1 MPGPRQIGLMRTP
14 SFAAVSLTAALIA
27 ALGGAAP
34 LPGQSAASGTVLVAN
49 QQSASATII
58 DLATRA
64 ETTIDVGVG
73 PHEAAISPDGRWGVV
88 TIYGT
93 QTPGNSLAVIDLVAK
108 KAVRTID
115 LGEYRRPHG
124 AAFLPGSTTTVVVTS
139 EASQNVVIVDINA
152 GKVLSAI
159 PTHHPGSHM
168 LGITADGKHV
178 FTSNVSWGGITEI
191 DLEGKAFARDLS
203 VAPQTEGVAVAP
215 DGATVWVGS
224 NSTGTVSVVETKSW
238 SVAATLS
245 GLGMPYRI
253 GISPNG
259 AIAVI
264 CDPQQNTIHIADVS
278 SRKIVGSVGSLPSPR
293 GVFIAPDNRT
303 AFVTFGADN
312 SVGVIDLVDRMLKT
326 KFPAGASPDGVAY
339 GRAPAKF

>member
-1 MPGPRQIGLMRTP
+1 MRTP
-14 SFAAVSLTAALIA
+14 SLAAALVVRFVA
-27 ALGGAAP
+27 ARGVASPA
-34 LPGQSAASGTVLVAN
+34 QSAASGTVVVAN

-64 ETTIDVGVG
+64 ETTFDVGAG
-73 PHEAAISPDGRWGVV
+73 PHEAAISPDGRWAVV

-93 QTPGNSLAVIDLVAK
+93 QTPGNSLAVIDIAAK
-108 KAVRTID
+108 KVARTID

-124 AAFLPGSTTTVVVTS
+124 AAFLPGSTTTVAVTS
-139 EASQNVVIVDINA
+139 EASQNVVIVDIIA

-168 LGITADGKHV
+168 LGITADGKHL
-178 FTSNVSWGGITEI
+178 FASNVPWGGITEI
-191 DLEGKAFARDLS
+191 DLAGKSFSRDLA

-224 NSTGTVSVVETKSW
+224 NSAGTVSVVETKSW
-238 SVAATLS
+238 TVAATLS

-253 GISPNG
+253 GVSPNG

-264 CDPQQNTIHIADVS
+264 CDPQQNAIHIADVS

-303 AFVTFGADN
+303 AFVTFGGDN
-312 SVGVIDLVDRMLKT
+312 SVGIIDLMERTLKT
-326 KFPAGASPDGVAY
+326 KFPVGTSPDGVAY
-339 GRAPAKF
+339 GRPPAGS

>member
-1 MPGPRQIGLMRTP
+1 MQTR
-14 SFAAVSLTAALIA
+14 VIA
-27 ALGGAAP
+27 ALGLVATISAARGAAA
-34 LPGQSAASGTVLVAN
+34 QSAASGTVLVAN

-64 ETTIDVGVG
+64 ETTLDVGVG

-93 QTPGNSLAVIDLVAK
+93 QTPGNALAVIDLAATKV
-108 KAVRTID
+108 VRTID

-124 AAFLPGSTTTVVVTS
+124 AAFLPGSATILAVTS
-139 EASQNVVIVDINA
+139 EASQNVVIVDISA

-159 PTHHPGSHM
+159 PTRHPGSHM
-168 LGITADGKHV
+168 LGIPADGKHA
-178 FTSNVSWGGITEI
+178 FTSNVPWGGITEI
-191 DLEGKAFARDLS
+191 DLAGKTFSRDLA
-203 VAPQTEGVAVAP
+203 VAPMTEGIAVSP

-224 NSTGTVSVVETKSW
+224 NSAGTVSVVETKSW
-238 SVAATLS
+238 SVAATLT
-245 GLGMPYRI
+245 GFGMPYRI

-264 CDPQQNTIHIADVS
+264 CDPQQNAIHIADVS
-278 SRKIVGSVGSLPSPR
+278 SRKVVGSVGSLPSPR

-312 SVGVIDLVDRMLKT
+312 SVGVIDLSERTLKT
-326 KFPAGASPDGVAY
+326 KFPVGTSPDGVAY
-339 GRAPAKF
+339 GRAPAKL

>member
-1 MPGPRQIGLMRTP
+1 MRKPALTVLRLGAGLG
-14 SFAAVSLTAALIA
+14 LIA
-27 ALGGAAP
+27 ARGAV
-34 LPGQSAASGTVLVAN
+34 GQSAASGTVLVAN

-64 ETTIDVGVG
+64 ETTLDVGIG

-93 QTPGNSLAVIDLVAK
+93 QTPGNSLAIIDLAARKV
-108 KAVRTID
+108 VRTID

-124 AAFLPGSTTTVVVTS
+124 AAFLPGSTTTVAITS

-159 PTHHPGSHM
+159 PTQHPGSHM
-168 LGITADGKHV
+168 LGIPTDAKHLY
-178 FTSNVSWGGITEI
+178 TSNVPWGGITEI
-191 DLEGKAFARDLS
+191 DLAGKAFSRDLA

-224 NSTGTVSVVETKSW
+224 NSTGTVSVVDTKSW
-238 SVAATLS
+238 SVVATLT

-253 GISPNG
+253 GVAPNG
-259 AIAVI
+259 TIAVI
-264 CDPQQNTIHIADVS
+264 CDPQQNAIHIADVA

-293 GVFIAPDNRT
+293 GVFIAPDSRT

-312 SVGVIDLVDRMLKT
+312 SVGVIDLSDKTLKT
-326 KFPAGASPDGVAY
+326 KFPVGASPDGVAY
-339 GRAPAKF
+339 GRAAPKF

>member
-1 MPGPRQIGLMRTP
+1 MRKPALTVLRLGAGLG
-14 SFAAVSLTAALIA
+14 LIA
-27 ALGGAAP
+27 ARGAV
-34 LPGQSAASGTVLVAN
+34 GQSAASGTVLVAN

-64 ETTIDVGVG
+64 ETTLDVGIG

-93 QTPGNSLAVIDLVAK
+93 QTPGNSLAIIDLAARKV
-108 KAVRTID
+108 VRTID

-124 AAFLPGSTTTVVVTS
+124 AAFVPGSTTTVAITS

-159 PTHHPGSHM
+159 PTQHPGSHM
-168 LGITADGKHV
+168 LGIPTDAKHLY
-178 FTSNVSWGGITEI
+178 TSNVPWGGITEI
-191 DLEGKAFARDLS
+191 DLAGKAFSRDLA

-224 NSTGTVSVVETKSW
+224 NSTGTVSVVDTKSW
-238 SVAATLS
+238 SVVATLT

-253 GISPNG
+253 GVAPNG
-259 AIAVI
+259 TIAVI
-264 CDPQQNTIHIADVS
+264 CDPQQNAIHIADVA

-293 GVFIAPDNRT
+293 GVFIAPDSRT

-312 SVGVIDLVDRMLKT
+312 SVGVIDLSEKTLKT
-326 KFPAGASPDGVAY
+326 KFPVGASPDGVAY
-339 GRAPAKF
+339 GRAAPKF

>member
-1 MPGPRQIGLMRTP
+1 MRIRSLATQM
-14 SFAAVSLTAALIA
+14 SIVVVMTARGSAA
-27 ALGGAAP
+27 
-34 LPGQSAASGTVLVAN
+34 QSAASGTVLVAN

-64 ETTIDVGVG
+64 ETTLDVGVG

-93 QTPGNSLAVIDLVAK
+93 QTPGNGLAVIDLAAK

-124 AAFLPGSTTTVVVTS
+124 ATFLPGSMTTVAVTS
-139 EASQNVVIVDINA
+139 EASQNVVIVDIDA

-168 LGITADGKHV
+168 VGVTADGKHA
-178 FTSNVSWGGITEI
+178 FTSNVPWGGITEL
-191 DLEGKAFARDLS
+191 DLEGKRFVRDLN
-203 VAPQTEGVAVAP
+203 VAPQTEGIAVTP

-224 NSTGTVSVVETKSW
+224 NSTGTVTIVETKGW
-238 SVAATLS
+238 TAAASLS

-259 AIAVI
+259 ALAVI
-264 CDPQQNTIHIADVS
+264 CDPQQNSIHIADVS
-278 SRKIVGSVGSLPSPR
+278 TRKIVGSVGSLSSPR

-303 AFVTFGADN
+303 AFVTFGGDN
-312 SVGVIDLVDRMLKT
+312 SVAVIDLVERTVKT
-326 KFPAGASPDGVAY
+326 KFPVGSSPDGVAY
-339 GRAPAKF
+339 GRAPGKS

>member
-1 MPGPRQIGLMRTP
+1 MRIW
-14 SFAAVSLTAALIA
+14 SHAASVVLAVFIA
-27 ALGGAAP
+27 ARGAAP
-34 LPGQSAASGTVLVAN
+34 QSAQSAQSAQSGTVLVAN

-64 ETTIDVGVG
+64 ETTLDVGVG

-93 QTPGNSLAVIDLVAK
+93 QTPGNTLAVIDLVAK
-108 KAVRTID
+108 KVTRTID

-124 AAFLPGSTTTVVVTS
+124 AMFLPGSTTTVAVTS
-139 EASQNVVIVDINA
+139 EASQNVVIVDISA

-159 PTHHPGSHM
+159 PTRHPGSHM
-168 LGITADGKHV
+168 LGITADGKHI
-178 FTSNVSWGGITEI
+178 FTSNVPWGGITEL
-191 DLEGKAFARDLS
+191 DLEGKNIVRDLA
-203 VAPQTEGVAVAP
+203 VAPMTESVAVAP

-224 NSTGTVSVVETKSW
+224 NSAGTVSVVETKTW

-259 AIAVI
+259 VI
-264 CDPQQNTIHIADVS
+264 
-278 SRKIVGSVGSLPSPR
+278 
-293 GVFIAPDNRT
+293 
-303 AFVTFGADN
+303 
-312 SVGVIDLVDRMLKT
+312 
-326 KFPAGASPDGVAY
+326 
-339 GRAPAKF
+339 

>member
-1 MPGPRQIGLMRTP
+1 MRKP
-14 SFAAVSLTAALIA
+14 ALALLHLGAVLGLIA
-27 ALGGAAP
+27 ARGAAA
-34 LPGQSAASGTVLVAN
+34 QSAASGTVLVAN

-64 ETTIDVGVG
+64 ETTLDVGTG

-93 QTPGNSLAVIDLVAK
+93 QTPGNSLAIIDLAARKV
-108 KAVRTID
+108 VRTID

-124 AAFLPGSTTTVVVTS
+124 AAFLPGSTTTVAVTS

-152 GKVLSAI
+152 GKVLSAA
-159 PTHHPGSHM
+159 PTQHPGSHM
-168 LGITADGKHV
+168 LGIPADGKHV
-178 FTSNVSWGGITEI
+178 YTSNVPWGGITEI
-191 DLEGKAFARDLS
+191 DLAGRTFSRDLA

-224 NSTGTVSVVETKSW
+224 NSTGTVSVVDTKSW
-238 SVAATLS
+238 SVVATLS

-253 GISPNG
+253 GVAPNG
-259 AIAVI
+259 SIAVI
-264 CDPQQNTIHIADVS
+264 CDPQQNAIHIADVA

-312 SVGVIDLVDRMLKT
+312 SVGVIDLSEKTLKT
-326 KFPAGASPDGVAY
+326 KFPVGSSPDGVAY

>member
-1 MPGPRQIGLMRTP
+1 MRKPALTVLRLGAGLG
-14 SFAAVSLTAALIA
+14 LIA
-27 ALGGAAP
+27 ARGAV
-34 LPGQSAASGTVLVAN
+34 GQSAASGTVLVAN

-64 ETTIDVGVG
+64 ETTLDVGIG

-93 QTPGNSLAVIDLVAK
+93 QTPGNSLAIIDLAARKV
-108 KAVRTID
+108 VRTID

-124 AAFLPGSTTTVVVTS
+124 AAFLPGSTTTVAITS

-159 PTHHPGSHM
+159 PTQHPGSHM
-168 LGITADGKHV
+168 LGIPTDAKHLY
-178 FTSNVSWGGITEI
+178 TSNVPWGGITEI
-191 DLEGKAFARDLS
+191 DLAGKAFSRDLA

-224 NSTGTVSVVETKSW
+224 NSTGTVSVVDTKSW
-238 SVAATLS
+238 SVVATLT

-253 GISPNG
+253 GVAPNG
-259 AIAVI
+259 TIAVI
-264 CDPQQNTIHIADVS
+264 CDPQQNAIHIADVA

-293 GVFIAPDNRT
+293 GVFIAPDSRT

-312 SVGVIDLVDRMLKT
+312 SVGVIDLSEKTLKT
-326 KFPAGASPDGVAY
+326 KFPVGASPDGVAY
-339 GRAPAKF
+339 GRAAPKF